1 MERILSIKEK
11 MHLAFFPTT
20 QKHIISREA
29 LCFDKSVVQN
39 TINLFSSSPNTKR
52 RRRSRT
58 AGGRLRVKKMRGLCA
73 ATLLASV
80 SSSSSIGSSKS
91 TLMRRPTKR
100 VVMGVPKPTG
110 DGANRK
116 KNIIIK
122 ASKGAAEEN
131 GGGGTP
137 NNPNQMLIYVP
148 PHPLLKHWLAV
159 ARNAASPSALFRS
172 AMAEIGKILMYELS
186 RDWLETYEAQVQG
199 PLAVANVEVVDP
211 SKAISIVPVLR
222 AGLTLVDKAHEVL
235 PTTKTYH
242 LGYARDETT
251 LEATK
256 YLDKLP
262 KNGFSKE
269 DKVLI
274 SDPMLATGGTI
285 VRAVQDVL
293 DKGADVKNVRVMCC
307 VAAPPALTKLSESF
321 PGLVVY
327 AAIIDENVTE
337 EGFILPGLG
346 DAGDRAFGTD

>member
-1 MERILSIKEK
+1 
-11 MHLAFFPTT
+11 
-20 QKHIISREA
+20 
-29 LCFDKSVVQN
+29 
-39 TINLFSSSPNTKR
+39 
-52 RRRSRT
+52 
-58 AGGRLRVKKMRGLCA
+58 MRGLCA

-80 SSSSSIGSSKS
+80 SSSSSSIGSSTS

-110 DGANRK
+110 DGANKRK

-131 GGGGTP
+131 GGGGGTP
-137 NNPNQMLIYVP
+137 NNNPNQMLIYVP

>member
-1 MERILSIKEK
+1 
-11 MHLAFFPTT
+11 
-20 QKHIISREA
+20 
-29 LCFDKSVVQN
+29 
-39 TINLFSSSPNTKR
+39 
-52 RRRSRT
+52 
-58 AGGRLRVKKMRGLCA
+58 
-73 ATLLASV
+73 
-80 SSSSSIGSSKS
+80 
-91 TLMRRPTKR
+91 
-100 VVMGVPKPTG
+100 MGVPKPTG
-110 DGANRK
+110 DGANKRK

-122 ASKGAAEEN
+122 ASKGTAAEEN
-131 GGGGTP
+131 GGGGGTP
-137 NNPNQMLIYVP
+137 NNNPNQMLIYVP

>member
-1 MERILSIKEK
+1 M
-11 MHLAFFPTT
+11 
-20 QKHIISREA
+20 
-29 LCFDKSVVQN
+29 VVF
-39 TINLFSSSPNTKR
+39 I
-52 RRRSRT
+52 
-58 AGGRLRVKKMRGLCA
+58 KMRGCA
-73 ATLLASV
+73 ATLASGV
-80 SSSSSIGSSKS
+80 SSSSSGSSKS
-91 TLMRRPTKR
+91 TLTCTTLRRPQR
-100 VVMGVPKPTG
+100 VGVPKPT

-116 KNIIIK
+116 NIIIIK
-122 ASKGAAEEN
+122 ASKEAAEEN
-131 GGGGTP
+131 GGTP
-137 NNPNQMLIYVP
+137 NPNQMLIYVP

-285 VRAVQDVL
+285 VRVVQDVL

-337 EGFILPGLG
+337 EGFIIPGLG

>member
-1 MERILSIKEK
+1 
-11 MHLAFFPTT
+11 
-20 QKHIISREA
+20 
-29 LCFDKSVVQN
+29 
-39 TINLFSSSPNTKR
+39 
-52 RRRSRT
+52 
-58 AGGRLRVKKMRGLCA
+58 
-73 ATLLASV
+73 
-80 SSSSSIGSSKS
+80 
-91 TLMRRPTKR
+91 MRRPKR
-100 VVMGVPKPTG
+100 VVGVPKPTG

-131 GGGGTP
+131 GGGTP
-137 NNPNQMLIYVP
+137 NPNQMLIYVP

>member
-1 MERILSIKEK
+1 
-11 MHLAFFPTT
+11 
-20 QKHIISREA
+20 
-29 LCFDKSVVQN
+29 
-39 TINLFSSSPNTKR
+39 
-52 RRRSRT
+52 
-58 AGGRLRVKKMRGLCA
+58 MRGLCA

-80 SSSSSIGSSKS
+80 SSSSSSSIGSSKS

-110 DGANRK
+110 DGANKRK

-131 GGGGTP
+131 GGGGGTP

>member
-1 MERILSIKEK
+1 
-11 MHLAFFPTT
+11 
-20 QKHIISREA
+20 
-29 LCFDKSVVQN
+29 
-39 TINLFSSSPNTKR
+39 
-52 RRRSRT
+52 
-58 AGGRLRVKKMRGLCA
+58 MRGCA
-73 ATLLASV
+73 ATLAASV
-80 SSSSSIGSSKS
+80 SSSSSSSSGSLSS
-91 TLMRRPTKR
+91 TTFTTRRPTR
-100 VVMGVPKPTG
+100 VGVPQPTG
-110 DGANRK
+110 DGAINRK

-122 ASKGAAEEN
+122 ASKGAAEEK

>member
-1 MERILSIKEK
+1 
-11 MHLAFFPTT
+11 MHLAFPNT
-20 QKHIISREA
+20 KHIISREA
-29 LCFDKSVVQN
+29 LCFDKRRPKPPC
-39 TINLFSSSPNTKR
+39 TFFSFSQHKR
-52 RRRSRT
+52 RRRVEQQEVVYRS
-58 AGGRLRVKKMRGLCA
+58 KMRSYVLRLCWHPCRRRR
-73 ATLLASV
+73 
-80 SSSSSIGSSKS
+80 
-91 TLMRRPTKR
+91 RRPLVRQVDFDETTNKR
-100 VVMGVPKPTG
+100 WCVKPTG
-110 DGANRK
+110 DGANIRK

-131 GGGGTP
+131 GGGGGTP

-321 PGLVVY
+321 PGLVVSCDNRR
-327 AAIIDENVTE
+327 AS
-337 EGFILPGLG
+337 PGRLYSHWVKG
-346 DAGDRAFGTD
+346 CGDRRLERLTLLPLLLHYYYRA

>member
-1 MERILSIKEK
+1 
-11 MHLAFFPTT
+11 
-20 QKHIISREA
+20 
-29 LCFDKSVVQN
+29 VV
-39 TINLFSSSPNTKR
+39 
-52 RRRSRT
+52 
-58 AGGRLRVKKMRGLCA
+58 
-73 ATLLASV
+73 
-80 SSSSSIGSSKS
+80 
-91 TLMRRPTKR
+91 
-100 VVMGVPKPTG
+100 GVPKPTG

-116 KNIIIK
+116 KNIIK

>member
-1 MERILSIKEK
+1 M
-11 MHLAFFPTT
+11 TT
-20 QKHIISREA
+20 
-29 LCFDKSVVQN
+29 
-39 TINLFSSSPNTKR
+39 SSP
-52 RRRSRT
+52 
-58 AGGRLRVKKMRGLCA
+58 
-73 ATLLASV
+73 
-80 SSSSSIGSSKS
+80 SSSSTRVAVAKRRCSCSSSSKS
-91 TLMRRPTKR
+91 DRGCFENRTRRHRFRQQYHHPTR
-100 VVMGVPKPTG
+100 GETRTGVRTKASSPSSPKP
-110 DGANRK
+110 
-116 KNIIIK
+116 
-122 ASKGAAEEN
+122 
-131 GGGGTP
+131 
-137 NNPNQMLIYVP
+137 NPNQMLIYVP

-172 AMAEIGKILMYELS
+172 AMAEIGKILLYELS

-211 SKAISIVPVLR
+211 TKPISIVPILR
-222 AGLTLVDKAHEVL
+222 AGLTLVEKAHEVL

-242 LGYARDETT
+242 LGYARDEKT

-262 KNGFSKE
+262 KAGFSKE

-285 VRAVQDVL
+285 VRAVRDVL

-307 VAAPPALTKLSESF
+307 VAAPPALTKLSETF

-327 AAIIDENVTE
+327 AAMIDENITE

-346 DAGDRAFGTD
+346 DAGDRAFGTTDD

>member
-1 MERILSIKEK
+1 
-11 MHLAFFPTT
+11 
-20 QKHIISREA
+20 
-29 LCFDKSVVQN
+29 
-39 TINLFSSSPNTKR
+39 
-52 RRRSRT
+52 
-58 AGGRLRVKKMRGLCA
+58 
-73 ATLLASV
+73 
-80 SSSSSIGSSKS
+80 
-91 TLMRRPTKR
+91 
-100 VVMGVPKPTG
+100 MGVPKPTG
-110 DGANRK
+110 DGANKRK

-122 ASKGAAEEN
+122 ASKGAAEEK

>member
-1 MERILSIKEK
+1 MRFK
-11 MHLAFFPTT
+11 TT
-20 QKHIISREA
+20 
-29 LCFDKSVVQN
+29 
-39 TINLFSSSPNTKR
+39 T
-52 RRRSRT
+52 
-58 AGGRLRVKKMRGLCA
+58 
-73 ATLLASV
+73 
-80 SSSSSIGSSKS
+80 
-91 TLMRRPTKR
+91 RRPTFEK
-100 VVMGVPKPTG
+100 
-110 DGANRK
+110 
-116 KNIIIK
+116 
-122 ASKGAAEEN
+122 
-131 GGGGTP
+131 GGGGGGGLLGGGDVKRKTIKAKATKEEGGLGTP
-137 NNPNQMLIYVP
+137 NINPNQMLIYVP

-285 VRAVQDVL
+285 VRVVQDVL

-337 EGFILPGLG
+337 EGFIIPGLG

>member
-1 MERILSIKEK
+1 
-11 MHLAFFPTT
+11 
-20 QKHIISREA
+20 
-29 LCFDKSVVQN
+29 
-39 TINLFSSSPNTKR
+39 
-52 RRRSRT
+52 
-58 AGGRLRVKKMRGLCA
+58 
-73 ATLLASV
+73 
-80 SSSSSIGSSKS
+80 
-91 TLMRRPTKR
+91 
-100 VVMGVPKPTG
+100 
-110 DGANRK
+110 
-116 KNIIIK
+116 
-122 ASKGAAEEN
+122 
-131 GGGGTP
+131 
-137 NNPNQMLIYVP
+137 MLIYVP

-172 AMAEIGKILMYELS
+172 AMAEIGKILLYELS

-211 SKAISIVPVLR
+211 TKPISIVPILR
-222 AGLTLVDKAHEVL
+222 AGLTLVEKAHEVL

-242 LGYARDETT
+242 LGYARDEKT

-262 KNGFSKE
+262 KAGFSME

-285 VRAVQDVL
+285 VRAVRDVL

-307 VAAPPALTKLSESF
+307 VAAPPALTKLSETF

-327 AAIIDENVTE
+327 AAMIDENVTE

-346 DAGDRAFGTD
+346 DAGDRAFGTTDD

>member
-1 MERILSIKEK
+1 
-11 MHLAFFPTT
+11 
-20 QKHIISREA
+20 
-29 LCFDKSVVQN
+29 
-39 TINLFSSSPNTKR
+39 
-52 RRRSRT
+52 
-58 AGGRLRVKKMRGLCA
+58 MRGCA
-73 ATLLASV
+73 ATLAASV
-80 SSSSSIGSSKS
+80 SSSSSSSGSLSS
-91 TLMRRPTKR
+91 TTFTTRRPTR
-100 VVMGVPKPTG
+100 VGVPQPTG
-110 DGANRK
+110 DGAINRK

-122 ASKGAAEEN
+122 ASKGAAEEK